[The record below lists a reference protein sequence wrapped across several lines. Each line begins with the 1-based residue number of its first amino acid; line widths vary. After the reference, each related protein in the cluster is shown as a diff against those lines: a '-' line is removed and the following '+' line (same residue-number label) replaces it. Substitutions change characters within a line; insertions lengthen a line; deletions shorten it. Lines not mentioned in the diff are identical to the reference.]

1 MTRSCKTLRV
11 IFDGSIYTVIVI
23 FVLILIVIFVL
34 ILIFIFVLVLNSYIC
49 TYTFIWL
56 YCLIYI
62 PDITISV
69 PAFSYISAV
78 SGEIPESVITILM
91 SSSDA

>member
-1 MTRSCKTLRV
+1 MRV
-11 IFDGSIYTVIVI
+11 IFNGSIYTVIFIVIFIVI
-23 FVLILIVIFVL
+23 FVLILYFYMA
-34 ILIFIFVLVLNSYIC
+34 ILS
-49 TYTFIWL
+49 
-56 YCLIYI
+56 IYI

>member
-11 IFDGSIYTVIVI
+11 IFDGSIYTVIVM
-23 FVLILIVIFVL
+23 VIFVL

>member
-1 MTRSCKTLRV
+1 MTRSRKTLRV
-11 IFDGSIYTVIVI
+11 IFDGFIYTA
-23 FVLILIVIFVL
+23 IVIFVL
-34 ILIFIFVLVLNSYIC
+34 ILIFIFIFVLNSYIC

>member
-1 MTRSCKTLRV
+1 MTRSRKTLRV
-11 IFDGSIYTVIVI
+11 IFDGAIYIVIII
-23 FVLILIVIFVL
+23 FVLNTYIY
-34 ILIFIFVLVLNSYIC
+34 SYIC
-49 TYTFIWL
+49 TYIFIWL
-56 YCLIYI
+56 YCLIYV

>member
-1 MTRSCKTLRV
+1 MTRSRKTLRV

-23 FVLILIVIFVL
+23 FVLMLIF
-34 ILIFIFVLVLNSYIC
+34 IFIFVLVLNSYIC

-78 SGEIPESVITILM
+78 SGEIPESVINILM

>member
-1 MTRSCKTLRV
+1 MTRSRKTLRV
-11 IFDGSIYTVIVI
+11 IFNESIYTVIV
-23 FVLILIVIFVL
+23 IVIFVL
-34 ILIFIFVLVLNSYIC
+34 ILIFIFVLNSYIC

>member
-1 MTRSCKTLRV
+1 MLRV

-23 FVLILIVIFVL
+23 S
-34 ILIFIFVLVLNSYIC
+34 VLNTYIYSYIC
-49 TYTFIWL
+49 TYIFIWL

>member
-1 MTRSCKTLRV
+1 MTRSRKTLRV
-11 IFDGSIYTVIVI
+11 IFNESIYTVIVI
-23 FVLILIVIFVL
+23 FVLILIV
-34 ILIFIFVLVLNSYIC
+34 IFVLVLNSYIC

>member
-1 MTRSCKTLRV
+1 MRV
-11 IFDGSIYTVIVI
+11 FFDGSIYTVIVYI
-23 FVLILIVIFVL
+23 CTYTYIYIYSYIY
-34 ILIFIFVLVLNSYIC
+34 SYIC
-49 TYTFIWL
+49 TYTFILL
-56 YCLIYI
+56 YCLIYL

>member
-1 MTRSCKTLRV
+1 MTRSRKTLRV

-23 FVLILIVIFVL
+23 S
-34 ILIFIFVLVLNSYIC
+34 VLNTYIYSYIC
-49 TYTFIWL
+49 TYIFIWL

-91 SSSDA
+91 SSSEA

>member
-1 MTRSCKTLRV
+1 MTRSRKTLRV

-23 FVLILIVIFVL
+23 FVLNTYIY
-34 ILIFIFVLVLNSYIC
+34 SYIC

-56 YCLIYI
+56 YCLIYV

>member
-1 MTRSCKTLRV
+1 MTRSRKTLRV
-11 IFDGSIYTVIVI
+11 IFDGSIYTVIVM
-23 FVLILIVIFVL
+23 VIFVL
-34 ILIFIFVLVLNSYIC
+34 ILIFIFIFIFVLNSYIC

>member
-23 FVLILIVIFVL
+23 VIFVL
-34 ILIFIFVLVLNSYIC
+34 ILIFIFVLNSYIC

>member
-1 MTRSCKTLRV
+1 MTRSRKTLRV
-11 IFDGSIYTVIVI
+11 IFDGSIYTVIVM
-23 FVLILIVIFVL
+23 VIFVL
-34 ILIFIFVLVLNSYIC
+34 ILIFIFIFVLNSYIC

>member
-1 MTRSCKTLRV
+1 MTRSRKTLRV
-11 IFDGSIYTVIVI
+11 IFDGSIYTVIFI
-23 FVLILIVIFVL
+23 FVLILILIF
-34 ILIFIFVLVLNSYIC
+34 IFIFVLVLNSYIC

>member
-1 MTRSCKTLRV
+1 MTRSRKTLRV

-23 FVLILIVIFVL
+23 S
-34 ILIFIFVLVLNSYIC
+34 VLNTYIYSYIC
-49 TYTFIWL
+49 TYTFIWP

>member
-1 MTRSCKTLRV
+1 MTRSVKRCVSFLMELYIV
-11 IFDGSIYTVIVI
+11 III
-23 FVLILIVIFVL
+23 FVLNTYIY
-34 ILIFIFVLVLNSYIC
+34 SYIC
-49 TYTFIWL
+49 TYIFIWL
-56 YCLIYI
+56 YCLIYV

>member
-1 MTRSCKTLRV
+1 MTRSRKTLRV

-23 FVLILIVIFVL
+23 FVLILIV
-34 ILIFIFVLVLNSYIC
+34 IFVLVLNSYIC

>member
-1 MTRSCKTLRV
+1 MTRSRKTLRV

-23 FVLILIVIFVL
+23 S
-34 ILIFIFVLVLNSYIC
+34 VLNTYIYSYIC
-49 TYTFIWL
+49 TYIFIWI

>member
-1 MTRSCKTLRV
+1 MTRSRKTLRV

-23 FVLILIVIFVL
+23 FVLNTYIY
-34 ILIFIFVLVLNSYIC
+34 SYIC
-49 TYTFIWL
+49 TYIFIWL

>member
-23 FVLILIVIFVL
+23 FVLILI
-34 ILIFIFVLVLNSYIC
+34 FIFVLVLNSYIC
-49 TYTFIWL
+49 TYTFICL
-56 YCLIYI
+56 YCVIYI

>member
-1 MTRSCKTLRV
+1 MTRSRKTLRV
-11 IFDGSIYTVIVI
+11 IFNGSIYTVI
-23 FVLILIVIFVL
+23 FIVIFVL
-34 ILIFIFVLVLNSYIC
+34 IFYMAILS
-49 TYTFIWL
+49 
-56 YCLIYI
+56 IYI

>member
-1 MTRSCKTLRV
+1 MTRSRKTLRV

-23 FVLILIVIFVL
+23 FVLILIFIF
-34 ILIFIFVLVLNSYIC
+34 IFIFVLVLNSYIC

>member
-1 MTRSCKTLRV
+1 MTRSRKTLRV

-23 FVLILIVIFVL
+23 FIFVL
-34 ILIFIFVLVLNSYIC
+34 ILIFIFIFVLNSYIC

>member
-1 MTRSCKTLRV
+1 MTRSRKTLRV
-11 IFDGSIYTVIVI
+11 IFDGSIYTVMVI
-23 FVLILIVIFVL
+23 FVLILIF
-34 ILIFIFVLVLNSYIC
+34 IFIFVLVLNSYIC